1 MVCKNSQ
8 RNADDKKTGGIT
20 EHFPQHEAVYK
31 LGIGHAGADE
41 SRQKKNNHLY
51 HAPKSGSG
59 DHHAVSHRQVVEQSD
74 ALLVDPFGHL
84 PANRLTF
91 LLKHT
96 SRFCANG
103 NFTCSAQGRDRLVQ
117 SGQNFRKPAFE
128 FLHPV
133 TQNADG
139 PIIVFQRIGQAVFLL
154 HPFGCRERRVYF

>member
-51 HAPKSGSG
+51 HAPKGGSG

-91 LLKHT
+91 LLNSALMVILLAPPREEIASSSPGRT
-96 SRFCANG
+96 SE
-103 NFTCSAQGRDRLVQ
+103 S
-117 SGQNFRKPAFE
+117 
-128 FLHPV
+128 
-133 TQNADG
+133 
-139 PIIVFQRIGQAVFLL
+139 LL
-154 HPFGCRERRVYF
+154 SSFSTLSPKMPTAL